1 MKLEDMILVTENRK
15 GTESIFL
22 LNLPGYME
30 MVLNTC
36 EDSAIDM
43 ADAVKQL
50 YETKE
55 GKGGCSELYF
65 RANISSQAM
74 FCMGEAHLRCFLLGL
89 QDGAAKEVK
98 PVFDEA
104 RCTPECFGV
113 LKSYGIGTDGH
124 SLMHSLHYEPQEYDF
139 CQGEILHNLNG
150 SDYRVLSVLG
160 ENNLLLM
167 SQSNGQYIV
176 AVNTVMYER
185 YPKEGH
191 PAKDSVIRGIE
202 WGHGVYLG
210 TDIMKI
216 DLDGILQEY
225 GSLKPADTIMD
236 YREEAVW
243 QFRKLKSLSQ
253 NERLAP
259 VVRWAAE
266 ENLGDTFGTTD
277 RERFE
282 HNLEKGDYD
291 AGFQKTQKETIKKSR

>member
-30 MVLNTC
+30 MVLNAC
-36 EDSAIDM
+36 EDSAMDV

-50 YETKE
+50 YETKA
-55 GKGGCSELYF
+55 GKGGSSELYF
-65 RANISSQAM
+65 RADISSQAV

-89 QDGAAKEVK
+89 QDGSAKKEK
-98 PVFDEA
+98 PVFDET
-104 RCTPECFGV
+104 RCSPECFEV
-113 LKSYGIGTDGH
+113 LKAYGIGTDGH
-124 SLMHSLHYEPQEYDF
+124 SLMNTLHYEKKEYDF

-150 SDYRVLSVLG
+150 SDYRVLSVLD
-160 ENNLLLM
+160 ENNLFLM

-185 YPKEGH
+185 YAKEGC
-191 PAKDSVIRGIE
+191 PTQDSVIKGIE

-216 DLDGILQEY
+216 DLDGIMQEY
-225 GSLKPADTIMD
+225 GSLKPANTIMD